1 MITTINSAFLSVLNR
16 SVQVIPVK
24 ACTSRGV
31 SLLLLPLLKNT
42 TLCAR
47 IPFGLHKHSASVDE
61 CLCVPFFPHGRNR
74 WHIFA
79 SYTLPHQMPF
89 SQTAPLLPSVTWQQ
103 HVTKYWWEV
112 STSTAIPPTSA
123 SDIMDQCNK
132 IGGIIFELMY
142 ISNGAFYFLIFFI
155 KKGEQQNHNADYLTL
170 FLWKSGLMAVA
181 AIFCERF
188 LMRLSHASSLKTVVH
203 KYTYCQ
209 KVVTGT
215 RHDGEARDTSLC

>member
-1 MITTINSAFLSVLNR
+1 MLLNF
-16 SVQVIPVK
+16 
-24 ACTSRGV
+24 CTSGGDPLIL
-31 SLLLLPLLKNT
+31 SPLLKCST
-42 TLCAR
+42 HTSHPL
-47 IPFGLHKHSASVDE
+47 FGVQQVSVNVNG
-61 CLCVPFFPHGRNR
+61 CQFFPYGGIQFHT
-74 WHIFA
+74 FP
-79 SYTLPHQMPF
+79 SYTLPCQMSF
-89 SQTAPLLPSVTWQQ
+89 CQTAPLLPSVTWQQ
-103 HVTKYWWEV
+103 HVTEYWWEV

-123 SDIMDQCNK
+123 SDVMDQRNK